1 MFQVLKDLT
10 DAIQG
15 RNISL
20 KQLITTMDYQK
31 TGYLSRGDFT
41 SFVHSLAPTI
51 SLEKLRFLCQFLDS
65 SDSGKVSV
73 MEFAKL
79 VMEIFNNNIGGGV
92 YSFMQVQPLIHKI
105 ISGLS
110 VDCDRFFDDVSDRN
124 QHYIENELKHSAG
137 FNAQEFS
144 VQKTGLAKSIF
155 INELNRYGVTLND
168 KETAL
173 ISTVFSLGKKQ
184 REMLDYVKL
193 DIAFEGVQQTLYA
206 QSKFFTCLSDMF
218 AESQFTVDWERRVF
232 KQMGDYLMRH
242 NMSIEQMFN
251 RVDTDYS
258 ATVSL
263 HELSQTI
270 DKMRPEV
277 QLTTN

>member
-1 MFQVLKDLT
+1 
-10 DAIQG
+10 
-15 RNISL
+15 
-20 KQLITTMDYQK
+20 
-31 TGYLSRGDFT
+31 
-41 SFVHSLAPTI
+41 
-51 SLEKLRFLCQFLDS
+51 
-65 SDSGKVSV
+65 
-73 MEFAKL
+73 
-79 VMEIFNNNIGGGV
+79 
-92 YSFMQVQPLIHKI
+92 
-105 ISGLS
+105 
-110 VDCDRFFDDVSDRN
+110 
-124 QHYIENELKHSAG
+124 
-137 FNAQEFS
+137 
-144 VQKTGLAKSIF
+144 VQKTGLVKSIF

-206 QSKFFTCLSDMF
+206 QK
-218 AESQFTVDWERRVF
+218 SQFTVDWERRVF